1 VQSSGTLG
9 EVISLGFSN
18 TPSEGFNYIFTFGD
32 GTDIL
37 NDPSSTLNSYTDP
50 TISHI
55 YNTGGTYY
63 VNMVAWN
70 SFYVSVCSH
79 EISISAAHVPIRDV
93 VLTPSLSDPPIALPF
108 KDRTMEFSYEMI
120 VNNPDPTNVTCM
132 HIFGDTMDIYTVK
145 TNIIFRTPVVKVHT
159 YINKGTVTVNFTCYN
174 EVSSV
179 VLITKVSIIDV
190 FPDDYIISYPLKNR
204 MNTTMIPPV
213 DEVSDPLF
221 LDEQQKVTFQV
232 ELKRR
237 SLKVPPG
244 ADIEFDFG
252 DMTNTE
258 ELQDVVY
265 GDTISHIYTERG
277 IYTVTMNTTAENGET
292 ASKTFNIQIGLT
304 DLVISSYTELD

>member
-1 VQSSGTLG
+1 
-9 EVISLGFSN
+9 
-18 TPSEGFNYIFTFGD
+18 
-32 GTDIL
+32 
-37 NDPSSTLNSYTDP
+37 
-50 TISHI
+50 
-55 YNTGGTYY
+55 
-63 VNMVAWN
+63 
-70 SFYVSVCSH
+70 
-79 EISISAAHVPIRDV
+79 
-93 VLTPSLSDPPIALPF
+93 
-108 KDRTMEFSYEMI
+108 
-120 VNNPDPTNVTCM
+120 
-132 HIFGDTMDIYTVK
+132 
-145 TNIIFRTPVVKVHT
+145 
-159 YINKGTVTVNFTCYN
+159 
-174 EVSSV
+174 
-179 VLITKVSIIDV
+179 
-190 FPDDYIISYPLKNR
+190 

-258 ELQDVVY
+258 ELQDVMY

-304 DLVISSYTELD
+304 DLDISSYTELD